1 MRVITGLIAIL
12 LVVAT
17 VCGAAGYWM
26 WNELNEPYAHNK
38 PDALITISR
47 GASTEEILATLKA
60 HGIIREELPL
70 KVYLRLKRGGSLMK
84 AGDYRFASPMSPIGV
99 LQELEKGGTEHNKIT
114 VPEGWTK
121 FEIAKALKAVPSL
134 KLNSEAQA
142 LAILD
147 DPTPIKDLDPWA
159 KSLEG
164 YIFPDTYFIEAN
176 STAKGLVLQMVN
188 RFRKAYDEELAQDVK
203 ASGVPLHNI
212 VTTASIIETE
222 AKLDSER
229 PVVASVVY
237 NRVSKGMR
245 LSMDSTIVYASKM
258 AGKWRYD
265 GKVYQS
271 DLNRDSPYNS
281 RIYKGLPPGPVGSP
295 GMVSLKA
302 AIHPAA
308 TNYLYYVRNP
318 DRNDGAHNFYS
329 SAAAFDKGVEALRN
343 WEKVQRQKGLR

>member
-1 MRVITGLIAIL
+1 MRFLFGFIAIV

-17 VCGAAGYWM
+17 ACGAAAFWM
-26 WNELNEPYAHNK
+26 WNELNAPFGHNK
-38 PDALITISR
+38 RDALVTISR
-47 GASTEEILATLKA
+47 GASTEQIISTLKA
-60 HGIIREELPL
+60 NGIIREELPL
-70 KVYLRLKRGGSLMK
+70 KVYLRLKRDGSVMK
-84 AGDYRFASPMSPIGV
+84 AGDYRFPTPVSPIQV
-99 LQELEKGGTEHNKIT
+99 LRELEKGGTEHEKIT

-121 FEIAKALKAVPSL
+121 FEIAKALAAVPSL
-134 KLNSEAQA
+134 KLKSEAEA
-142 LAILD
+142 MKILN

-159 KSLEG
+159 TSLEG
-164 YIFPDTYFIEAN
+164 YLFPDTYFIEAD

-188 RFRKAYDEELAQDVK
+188 RFRKVYDEKLAAEVK
-203 ASGVPLHNI
+203 AAKVPLHNI

-229 PVVASVVY
+229 PIVASVLY
-237 NRVSKGMR
+237 NRIAKGMR

-271 DLNRDSPYNS
+271 DLNRNSPYNS

-295 GMVSLKA
+295 GLVSLKA
-302 AIHPAA
+302 AIHPAS

-318 DRNDGAHNFYS
+318 DRADGAHNYYS